1 MAIDTGMYAMP
12 QFRVALAP
20 ETTLGTANT
29 TTMQLINI
37 DGYPS
42 VSRNVERMLD
52 IRSGVGT
59 TPKKADVY
67 VNQQGQEK
75 VYSFSGYVDSSV
87 VITSGTLT
95 NNIWYQL
102 VYYEAGDNFVNV
114 GAASHSHGTV
124 FKSTGTTPTTWTN
137 GSKLRPLTIG
147 MLLLENCI
155 GVIPGASPLSY
166 DVAGNFTTVECAHG
180 DTDTTMTGAFTL
192 ALISPEG
199 NNTIIQPGCFVRS
212 VRLYA
217 DVGSEGGRFKFD
229 AELVSRHNIS
239 GSQAVPG
246 SMIAY
251 PTTSYRTIYN
261 LSGANSNIGIS
272 IYWPVLNKFEII
284 INNNLRFFGFDQ
296 DGDPQTIGRGF
307 PEMEVTGLF
316 GIKYDSET
324 AVLISKQYDE
334 NNLDVIIYTGASWAA
349 STFGIKG
356 LYGQISDNFD
366 PGDVENGAFID
377 LPIKFMA
384 HTSGDVIQIVP

>member
-239 GSQAVPG
+239 GSQAAP
-246 SMIAY
+246 SAMIAY
-251 PTTSYRTIYN
+251 PTTSYRTIYDLDGGTLQVDN
-261 LSGANSNIGIS
+261 
-272 IYWPVLNKFEII
+272 VDVVMNKMELT
-284 INNNLRFFGFDQ
+284 INNNIRFFGF
-296 DGDPQTIGRGF
+296 GASGIPATIGRGF
-307 PEMEVTGLF
+307 PSIDVTGIF
-316 GIKYDSET
+316 GVKYDGNI
-324 AVLISKQYDE
+324 AGIIAKQYDE
-334 NNLDVIIYTGASWAA
+334 NDIDITLINGAWMAT
-349 STFGIKG
+349 TFGLTSG
-356 LYGQISDNFD
+356 YGQISDNFD